1 MNIFALILILIAV
14 ALFITGGLVEALN
27 FLIWVAVVCLIVAV
41 IMWALRAISGRK

>member
-14 ALFITGGLVEALN
+14 ALFITGGLVEAMN
-27 FLIWVAVVCLIVAV
+27 FLIWVAIALVVIAV